1 MISEQ
6 ANSIQ
11 EVTAETVEVA
21 APVQPGWNIA
31 QLIAFR
37 FLFCYFGLYI
47 FNILSNT
54 ATSLLPFLRY
64 PIQAYQDV
72 WEKVVPWVGAHV
84 LHLDHSAKRVVP
96 SGSGDQ
102 TFHWVQLF
110 CYLTIAIVATIVW
123 SVLDRKRSEYRRLH
137 AG

>member
-47 FNILSNT
+47 FNILANT
-54 ATSLLPFLRY
+54 ATSLLPWLRY
-64 PIQAYQDV
+64 PIQAYQNMWD
-72 WEKVVPWVGAHV
+72 KAVPWVGARI
-84 LHLDHSAKRVVP
+84 LHLDHPAARVIP

-102 TFHWVQLF
+102 TFNWVQVL
-110 CYLTIAIVATIVW
+110 CYLAAAVMGTVVW
-123 SVLDRKRSEYRRLH
+123 SVIDRKRTE
-137 AG
+137 